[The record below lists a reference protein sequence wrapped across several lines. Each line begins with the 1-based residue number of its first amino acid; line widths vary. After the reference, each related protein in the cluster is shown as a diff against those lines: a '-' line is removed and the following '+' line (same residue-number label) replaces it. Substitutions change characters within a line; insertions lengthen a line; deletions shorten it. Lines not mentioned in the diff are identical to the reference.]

1 MPHVCIFGEMCHFW
15 RNVPYLKNVSI
26 FGGMCLLIII
36 TPVIILTQI
45 YKPDIYD
52 TSPQVIRNLLFFL
65 VNYLFFFCFSTYL
78 GNYRGGVSPVPFL
91 FEIPL
96 HLDGN
101 LLSSIIAVEL
111 KWLNIIGCS
120 GLSSPR
126 CKSPFDI
133 WDIGAN
139 KDLRT
144 TKANSEKGT
153 DETPLAYLDRTFRPY
168 DENEEINWKRVY
180 SAHVLSPSWWLCSK
194 LWNQVPSLDHFVVQN
209 FQDFLCWKYKEVV
222 CFYVSNLRQ

>member
-1 MPHVCIFGEMCHFW
+1 MSFLEECATFGGMCHFWRNVPFLVDFAIFGGICHFGGMGHFWRNGPFLEECAIHGKCVIFGGICHFW

-26 FGGMCLLIII
+26 FGGMCLLVII

-111 KWLNIIGCS
+111 K
-120 GLSSPR
+120 
-126 CKSPFDI
+126 
-133 WDIGAN
+133 
-139 KDLRT
+139 
-144 TKANSEKGT
+144 
-153 DETPLAYLDRTFRPY
+153 
-168 DENEEINWKRVY
+168 
-180 SAHVLSPSWWLCSK
+180 
-194 LWNQVPSLDHFVVQN
+194 
-209 FQDFLCWKYKEVV
+209 
-222 CFYVSNLRQ
+222 